1 LGIELVV
8 ALVTNRQ
15 KKISIYSDFK
25 KDLEIS
31 PLSQDLTVFKDED
44 SIKESIRNLLL
55 TDRGERLMQ
64 PNIGGNIRA
73 MLFENITPGNLTLIE
88 DQVRTTL
95 DLHEPRAEIIDV
107 SVSAIDEQNVVR
119 IRIQFY
125 ILNNQQ
131 PISVDVFLE
140 RTR

>member
-1 LGIELVV
+1 MTIEL
-8 ALVTNRQ
+8 LTGRT

-25 KDLEIS
+25 KDMEKS
-31 PLSQDLTVFKDED
+31 PVSSDLTVNKDEEAVKEA
-44 SIKESIRNLLL
+44 IKNLLL

-64 PNIGGNIRA
+64 PNLGGHLKA
-73 MLFENITPGNLTLIE
+73 MLFENITPGVLKTIE

-95 DLHEPRAEIIDV
+95 DIYEPRAELLDV
-107 SVSAIDEQNVVR
+107 TVSSLVDDNTVR
-119 IRIQFY
+119 VRVEFMIR
-125 ILNNQQ
+125 NQAN

>member
-1 LGIELVV
+1 MVV
-8 ALVTNRQ
+8 NLLSQRQ

-25 KDLEIS
+25 KSLEVS
-31 PLSQDLTVFKDED
+31 PLSLDLTVNKDED
-44 SIKESIRNLLL
+44 SVKEAIINLLL

-64 PNIGGNIRA
+64 PAIGGNLRA
-73 MLFENITPGNLTLIE
+73 MLFENITPGVLVMIE

-95 DLHEPRAEIIDV
+95 DLYEPRAEIIDV
-107 SVSAIDEQNVVR
+107 LVTSNIDDNVVK
-119 IRIQFY
+119 IQVHFY
-125 ILNNQQ
+125 ISNNQQ

>member
-1 LGIELVV
+1 MTIKLLTGR
-8 ALVTNRQ
+8 T

-25 KDLEIS
+25 KDMEKS
-31 PLSQDLTVFKDED
+31 PVSSDITVRKDED
-44 SIKESIRNLLL
+44 SVKEAIKNLLL

-64 PNIGGNIRA
+64 PNLGGHLKA
-73 MLFENITPGNLTLIE
+73 MLFENITPGVLKTIE

-95 DLHEPRAEIIDV
+95 DIYEPRAELLDV
-107 SVSAIDEQNVVR
+107 SVSSLVDDNTVR
-119 IRIQFY
+119 VRVDFMIR
-125 ILNNQQ
+125 NQSN

>member
-1 LGIELVV
+1 MVV

-55 TDRGERLMQ
+55 TDSGERLMQ

-95 DLHEPRAEIIDV
+95 DIHEPRAEIIDV

>member
-1 LGIELVV
+1 LVV

>member
-1 LGIELVV
+1 MVV
-8 ALVTNRQ
+8 NLLSQRQ

-25 KDLEIS
+25 KSLEVS
-31 PLSQDLTVFKDED
+31 PLSLDLTVNKDED
-44 SIKESIRNLLL
+44 AVKEAIINLLL

-64 PNIGGNIRA
+64 PAIGGNLRA
-73 MLFENITPGNLTLIE
+73 MLFENITPGVLVMIE

-95 DLHEPRAEIIDV
+95 DLYEPRAEIIDV
-107 SVSAIDEQNVVR
+107 LVTSNIDDNVVK
-119 IRIQFY
+119 IQVHFY
-125 ILNNQQ
+125 ISNNQQ

>member
-1 LGIELVV
+1 MTIEL
-8 ALVTNRQ
+8 LTGRT

-25 KDLEIS
+25 KDMEKS
-31 PLSQDLTVFKDED
+31 PVSSDLTVRKDEE
-44 SIKESIRNLLL
+44 SVKEAIKNLLL

-64 PNIGGNIRA
+64 PNLGGHLKA
-73 MLFENITPGNLTLIE
+73 MLFENITPGVLKTIE

-95 DLHEPRAEIIDV
+95 DIYEPRAELLDV
-107 SVSAIDEQNVVR
+107 TVSSLVDDNTVR
-119 IRIQFY
+119 VRVEFMIR
-125 ILNNQQ
+125 NQSN

>member
-1 LGIELVV
+1 MVV

-44 SIKESIRNLLL
+44 SIKESIRNLFL

-73 MLFENITPGNLTLIE
+73 ILFENITPGNLTLIE

-95 DLHEPRAEIIDV
+95 DLHEPMAEIIDV

>member
-1 LGIELVV
+1 MTIEL
-8 ALVTNRQ
+8 LTGRT

-25 KDLEIS
+25 KDMEKS
-31 PLSQDLTVFKDED
+31 PVSSDLTVNKDEEAVKEA
-44 SIKESIRNLLL
+44 IKNLLL

-64 PNIGGNIRA
+64 PNLGGHLKA
-73 MLFENITPGNLTLIE
+73 MLFENITPGVLKTIE

-95 DLHEPRAEIIDV
+95 DIYEPRAELLDV
-107 SVSAIDEQNVVR
+107 TVSSLVDDNTVR
-119 IRIQFY
+119 VRVEFMIR
-125 ILNNQQ
+125 NQSN